1 MISHVISVDSEQFS
15 LIVQNMISSGGHCF
29 KVEVAGESILSFSLY
44 LYFLVQFFSA
54 ATPSFFIETINDYF
68 FKMSKTAMNL
78 C

>member
-44 LYFLVQFFSA
+44 LYFLVQFLFASS
-54 ATPSFFIETINDYF
+54 PFYFLKRLLIIFFCNV
-68 FKMSKTAMNL
+68 
-78 C
+78 